1 MADSPLLDLDTLI
14 VRQTIAIDGV
24 KYEIVNPD
32 EMTVIE
38 AQRAGNRGKRIDEIS
53 HGALESEEGELDR
66 LVDEAAHAVL
76 IDVPHEVFAKLSG
89 TQKLAIVD
97 VFTGLLVRS
106 KLGVAG
112 AMAKALDQLPIG
124 AMQSHVSNAST
135 AASRIGGW
143 WRRLLGWFGLI

>member
-24 KYEIVNPD
+24 RYEIINPD
-32 EMTVIE
+32 EMSVI
-38 AQRAGNRGKRIDEIS
+38 ASQRAGNRGRRIDEIS
-53 HGALESEEGELDR
+53 KGAPESEEGELDR
-66 LVDEAAHAVL
+66 LVDEAAHAILV
-76 IDVPHEVFAKLSG
+76 DVPHEIFAKLSG
-89 TQKLAIVD
+89 AQKLAVVD

-124 AMQSHVSNAST
+124 ANSSPASS
-135 AASRIGGW
+135 ASMAGSRIGGW
-143 WRRLLGWFGLI
+143 WKRLLGWCGLI